1 MIKCHERRR
10 QQAAAAAAAAAHALD
25 STQSTRYSQSEVHNT
40 QVVIMNDNSEL
51 GVQELCDSVF
61 EDQKW
66 IGSNSVTV
74 SNIRL
79 PVCATAATR
88 PVQPRW

>member
-1 MIKCHERRR
+1 
-10 QQAAAAAAAAAHALD
+10 
-25 STQSTRYSQSEVHNT
+25 
-40 QVVIMNDNSEL
+40 MNDNWEL
-51 GVQELCDSVF
+51 GVQELCVSDF
-61 EDQKW
+61 ENQW

-88 PVQPRW
+88 PVQPR